1 VVDFEQGLKFC
12 SVFEKRKFTMT
23 TATSPRTQAARVF
36 DSHFVV
42 TSTHARSYAAS
53 PVTADSWAIQDIKN
67 GIAEADARDFAS
79 PEEVRRVFAKYG
91 C

>member
-1 VVDFEQGLKFC
+1 
-12 SVFEKRKFTMT
+12 MT
-23 TATSPRTQAARVF
+23 TSTSPRTQAASAF
-36 DSHFVV
+36 DSHLVA
-42 TSTHARSYAAS
+42 TSTRTQRYAAS
-53 PVTADSWAIQDIKN
+53 PETSDSWAIQDIKN

>member
-1 VVDFEQGLKFC
+1 
-12 SVFEKRKFTMT
+12 MT
-23 TATSPRTQAARVF
+23 TSTAPRTPAARVF
-36 DSHFVV
+36 DSHFVA
-42 TSTHARSYAAS
+42 TSTRIQSYATS
-53 PVTADSWAIQDIKN
+53 PETADSWAIQDIKN

>member
-1 VVDFEQGLKFC
+1 
-12 SVFEKRKFTMT
+12 MT
-23 TATSPRTQAARVF
+23 TAIAPRTQAARIF
-36 DSHFVV
+36 DSHFSV
-42 TSTHARSYAAS
+42 TSSRAINYAAS
-53 PVTADSWAIQDIKN
+53 STAADSWAIQDIKN